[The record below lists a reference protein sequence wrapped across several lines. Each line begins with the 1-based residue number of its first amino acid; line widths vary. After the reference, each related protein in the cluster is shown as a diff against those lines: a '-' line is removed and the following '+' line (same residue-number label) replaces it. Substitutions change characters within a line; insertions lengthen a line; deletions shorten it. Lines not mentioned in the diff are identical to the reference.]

1 MGVAEVVSD
10 VVELRD
16 RREGATIDA
25 DRSPLHL
32 RDALGRLVDAGEVA
46 VKVRD
51 EIGASWMRSASSGL
65 SPDRF
70 DVPRSSGLDADG
82 ALVRAARPV
91 LDQLAEDLA
100 ATSTALVV
108 SDAAGH
114 VLDRRVSERPLQH
127 RLDRV
132 LLAPGFVYAEDRV
145 GTNAIGTAL
154 EQRKPSIVL
163 GSEHFADALTTMSC
177 AAAPIGDP
185 RNGRILGVID
195 LTCRADDSSPLMLPL
210 ATRAARDIEER
221 LVDGSGVRERVAL
234 QRFLRARRGAK
245 GPLVLVSD
253 TTMMTNAA
261 ADRVVEPG
269 DEAVLW
275 ECAQRLLGSHR
286 DTATIVLSGG
296 TSVEVRCE
304 PVVDGGVVAAAVLRL
319 QPMSSL
325 APVEAARRGPTTFGW
340 ESLTDTE
347 RSVIALVAEG
357 LTNRQ
362 AGERLFVSRYTVD
375 FHLRSIFRKLDLTSR
390 VDLARMALQRTAAR
404 GS

>member
-1 MGVAEVVSD
+1 
-10 VVELRD
+10 
-16 RREGATIDA
+16 
-25 DRSPLHL
+25 
-32 RDALGRLVDAGEVA
+32 LVDAGEVA
-46 VKVRD
+46 GRVRD

-65 SPDRF
+65 SPDRL
-70 DVPRSSGLDADG
+70 DVPRSSDLDADG

-100 ATSTALVV
+100 ATGTALVV
-108 SDAAGH
+108 SDADGR

-127 RLDRV
+127 RLDRI

-163 GSEHFADALTTMSC
+163 GSEHFADALTAMSC
-177 AAAPIGDP
+177 AAAPISDP
-185 RNGRILGVID
+185 RNGRVLGVID
-195 LTCRADDSSPLMLPL
+195 LTCSAGDSSPLMLPL

-253 TTMMTNAA
+253 STMMTNAA
-261 ADRVVEPG
+261 ADRVVQPG

-275 ECAQRLLGSHR
+275 ECAQRLLGSRR

-304 PVVDGGVVAAAVLRL
+304 PVLDGGVVAAAVLRL

-325 APVEAARRGPTTFGW
+325 APVGAARRGHTTFGW

-347 RSVIALVAEG
+347 CSVIALVAEG

-362 AGERLFVSRYTVD
+362 AGERLFISRYTVD

-390 VDLARMALQRTAAR
+390 VDLARMALQRTAPR
-404 GS
+404 GT